1 MTAFTKPTA
10 IRLLLWCVFTG
21 ALVQLLLWR
30 WADYERFTP
39 IFRYLLRY
47 YDSHGNLLLA
57 ALAVCAWFLRRQPA
71 ALAAV
76 RFAADRPWTI
86 AAVLFPILC
95 LGSLQAYHNHPLSM
109 DEYAA
114 VFQAKVFAAGRLAG
128 AFPPELLDW
137 LIPPYFQNGF
147 LVVSR
152 VSGEVSS
159 IYWPGFALL
168 LAPFAWLGIP
178 WALNPA
184 LGALVIPALHRL
196 TRQVTE
202 SQETAGWAVALTV
215 ASPAFIVASISF
227 YSMQA
232 HLLSNL
238 LFALLLLHPT
248 VPRALLAGLVGS
260 VALTLH
266 QPVPHLLFLLPFALW
281 LIFRPGSV
289 TILAALCIGYLPL
302 SILLGFGWHY
312 HLLELMHGTIGG
324 GSAPSGAPLLDVIS
338 ARIGNVVRLPSPVTI
353 EARIAGLSKLWTW
366 GALGLLVLAAYGYA
380 AGRTLT
386 AVRILGAALALTFF
400 GYFLLSVEQGHGW
413 GYRYIH
419 SAWFVMPLLAAIA
432 LSPSQDPE
440 RGELRG
446 MVAWAIVLSLVL
458 VNAQRLVQVESFM
471 DRHLRQVPPLVS
483 APDPARRE
491 IVFVDP
497 AAGSYLED
505 VVQND
510 PFLRAPRIVMMLQ
523 GRENVEDLM
532 RRRFPGYERSAR
544 GEWGELWVF
553 SAGTASPPR

>member
-1 MTAFTKPTA
+1 MA
-10 IRLLLWCVFTG
+10 
-21 ALVQLLLWR
+21 
-30 WADYERFTP
+30 
-39 IFRYLLRY
+39 
-47 YDSHGNLLLA
+47 S
-57 ALAVCAWFLRRQPA
+57 
-71 ALAAV
+71 
-76 RFAADRPWTI
+76 
-86 AAVLFPILC
+86 
-95 LGSLQAYHNHPLSM
+95 
-109 DEYAA
+109 
-114 VFQAKVFAAGRLAG
+114 
-128 AFPPELLDW
+128 
-137 LIPPYFQNGF
+137 
-147 LVVSR
+147 
-152 VSGEVSS
+152 
-159 IYWPGFALL
+159 
-168 LAPFAWLGIP
+168 APFAWLDIS
-178 WALNPA
+178 WALTPA
-184 LGALVIPALHRL
+184 LGALAIPALHRL
-196 TRQVTE
+196 TRQVTG
-202 SQETAGWAVALTV
+202 SQEAAGWAVALTV

-238 LFALLLLHPT
+238 LYALLLLHPT

-266 QPVPHLLFLLPFALW
+266 QPVPHLLFLAPFAIW
-281 LIFRPGSV
+281 LLFRPGSAA
-289 TILAALCIGYLPL
+289 ILAALCIGYLPL

-312 HLLELMHGTIGG
+312 HLLELMHGASGG
-324 GSAPSGAPLLDVIS
+324 TQPSSVPLLDVIS
-338 ARIGNVVRLPSPVTI
+338 ARIGNVVKLPSPLTI

-366 GALGLLVLAAYGYA
+366 GALGLLVLATYGYA

-386 AVRILGAALALTFF
+386 AVRILGAALAVTFF

-419 SAWFVMPLLAAIA
+419 SAWFVIPLLAAIA
-432 LSPSQDPE
+432 LSASQDPE

-458 VNAQRLVQVESFM
+458 VNAQRLVQVESFI

-523 GRENVEDLM
+523 DRENVEELM
-532 RRRFPGYERSAR
+532 RRRFPGYARRAR
-544 GEWGELWVF
+544 GEWGELWVL
-553 SAGTASPPR
+553 ATGAASPPR